1 MREGNVE
8 TIRDV
13 YEHWGAGDFR
23 AGASLF
29 EPASVFILSPDF
41 PDSGIYVGADAVVG
55 YMRGFLE
62 PWENLTIT
70 ALEFSVFGDTVVV
83 EVQQQGKG
91 RLSGADTGFS
101 YFQLWTFRG
110 ETLTRLENLMTREE
124 AMAAVGG

>member
-1 MREGNVE
+1 MSANNLE
-8 TIRDV
+8 TIRTV
-13 YEHWGAGDFR
+13 YAHWSEGNFT
-23 AGASLF
+23 AGAKLF
-29 EPASVFILSPDF
+29 EAASVFILSPDF
-41 PDSGIYVGADAVVG
+41 PDSGVYVGADAVAD

-70 ALEFSVFGDTVVV
+70 ALELSEFGDTVVV

-91 RLSGADTGFS
+91 RRSGAATGFR

-110 ETLTRLENLMTREE
+110 GKLMRLENLMTRDE